1 MTLNQYQQLVKK
13 AVQEDIK
20 NGVAKQM
27 FRENYQERN
36 KTTRHSYILN
46 DLINANREKVWNE
59 LELDN
64 KLDLVFRTSVG
75 HPPLDNERRFKLVD
89 IIKKNLKGE
98 LWN

>member
-1 MTLNQYQQLVKK
+1 MTLNQYQALVKK

-20 NGVAKQM
+20 NGVAKKM
-27 FRENYQERN
+27 FRENYQEKN

-46 DLINANREKVWNE
+46 DLINSNREKVWNE
-59 LELDN
+59 LDLDK

-75 HPPLDNERRFKLVD
+75 YPPLDNDRRFKLVE

-98 LWN
+98 M